1 MLTRKKLAKMID
13 NSLLNPT
20 LSDKELDEGCK
31 LAVGYEAAFIYRMNC
46 K

>member
-1 MLTRKKLAKMID
+1 MLTRKRLAKMID

-20 LSDKELDEGCK
+20 LSDKELEEGWK
-31 LAVGYEAAFIYRMNC
+31 LAFWYKAAFIYRINS